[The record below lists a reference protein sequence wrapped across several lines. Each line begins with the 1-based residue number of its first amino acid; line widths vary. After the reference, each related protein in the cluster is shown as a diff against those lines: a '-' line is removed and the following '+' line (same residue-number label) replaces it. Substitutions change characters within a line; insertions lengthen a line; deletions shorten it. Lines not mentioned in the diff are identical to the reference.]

1 MIDKTKLAEQFGK
14 AAPYYHQRAK
24 VQQYAADRLL
34 SWLEGQSIPLG
45 NILELGCGT
54 GFLSQGL
61 VELFPEHSL
70 EISDLSPALLQFCQ
84 AHLTL
89 PKDQFNKVTFS
100 VLDAE
105 TFTED
110 SRSHFDR
117 YRLIASS
124 FVLQWF
130 QSPLTT
136 LQSLYRCLQPGGI
149 LVLSFPSDH
158 SFPELKTYCSDR
170 QIPYPLNPLPDF
182 KTIVE
187 MLYNQGLSCEYRLE
201 WYSEDYP
208 NLKSALQ
215 HLKDLGAGLST
226 VNSRLSYRQMKA
238 LLQGEEHQPI
248 MISHHIIFLL
258 IRRLPT

>member
-34 SWLEGQSIPLG
+34 SWLEEQSIPVG

-61 VELFPEHSL
+61 VDLFPDYVL
-70 EISDLSPALLQFCQ
+70 NISDLSPELLRFCQ

-89 PKDQFNKVTFS
+89 PKDQSQKVTFS

-105 TFTED
+105 TFTENCP
-110 SRSHFDR
+110 SHFDR
-117 YRLIASS
+117 YSLIASS

-130 QSPLTT
+130 QSPPTT
-136 LQSLYRCLQPGGI
+136 IQSLYRFLKSGGT
-149 LVLSFPSDH
+149 LLLSFPSDH
-158 SFPELKTYCSDR
+158 SFPELKTYCNDR
-170 QIPYPLNPLPDF
+170 QVPYPLNPLPDF
-182 KTIVE
+182 KTIAE
-187 MLYNQGLSCEYRLE
+187 MLYQQGLACEYRME
-201 WYSEDYP
+201 WYSETYP
-208 NLKSALQ
+208 NFKSALQ

-226 VNSRLSYRQMKA
+226 ASHKLSYRQMKT
-238 LLQGEEHQPI
+238 LLDSGEQREI
-248 MISHHIIFLL
+248 IVSYHIVFLL
-258 IRRLPT
+258 IQAQK